1 MDKLEPNGGSCWKK
15 KKQVTTNRQHRSY
28 CPCGIIQVSR
38 RPCIKTWM
46 TRWERF
52 WLTLDYGTWR
62 RHHTSNIGTLV
73 VYVLVLLSFHWL
85 DFPPIS
91 LGRAQTV
98 PGASTDIPVS
108 RKLVKF
114 QFWANLIYLSSQ
126 LLRLGEWKVQGP
138 PSNPSPPLSSECPE
152 RIGPERAFIVHP
164 LSISGWWTISQCTL
178 CGGFL

>member
-1 MDKLEPNGGSCWKK
+1 MGAVVGKK
-15 KKQVTTNRQHRSY
+15 TSNNKQTTQILLPLWHHPSL
-28 CPCGIIQVSR
+28 Q
-38 RPCIKTWM
+38 KTVYKNI
-46 TRWERF
+46 RF
-52 WLTLDYGTWR
+52 WLKLDYGTWR

-91 LGRAQTV
+91 LSRAKTV

-114 QFWANLIYLSSQ
+114 QFWANLIYLWSQ
-126 LLRLGEWKVQGP
+126 LLHLGEWKVQGP
-138 PSNPSPPLSSECPE
+138 PSNPSPLLSSECPE